1 MPPEIAFATPGHDRK
16 SRRRSCRGRGEGVGR
31 LRITYEASNKADD
44 KSAAESVEGRRPV
57 GRKVSSDA
65 CSGLSAGVSM

>member
-1 MPPEIAFATPGHDRK
+1 MPPEIAFATPGRDRK
-16 SRRRSCRGRGEGVGR
+16 SRRRSCRGRGVGR

-65 CSGLSAGVSM
+65 CSVCLR